1 MLNYKN
7 GPSIFDGCESMV
19 ICPLDY
25 RYGRKEMKAILSE
38 DNRLIMQLKVEAA
51 LALAHAKVGDFSLA
65 DARLITAACE
75 PDMISLDR
83 VKEIELETKHDVMAM
98 VKAITEKS
106 GKAGKYVHLGATSN
120 DIVDTATALQIKS
133 ALDLIED
140 DLDKLILTLARLAKK
155 YRGTIMVART
165 HGQFAIPTT
174 FGFKIAGYMMEMLRH
189 KERLREVRDRAAI
202 GKMSGAV
209 GTGAAFGANF
219 KQIQVEVMKQLGIG
233 YEEAATQIVC
243 RDRYAE
249 VVGLLALICTSCER
263 YATEIRNLQRSEV
276 QEVAEAFDSEKQV
289 GSSTMAQKKNPITS
303 ENVCGLARIARGF
316 VYPALENMILWHE
329 RDLTN
334 SSAERF
340 IIPHI
345 FVLTDDILTK
355 TDEVFSNLA
364 VRPANMRRNIESSNG
379 LIMAEAVM
387 IALVAKGIGRQDAH
401 AIVRKASLDAEK
413 NGVNLMDTL
422 LAEKAIKG
430 VMSEKELTKVMN
442 PRNYVGMAPKMVD
455 ETVLLAERRIKER

>member
-1 MLNYKN
+1 
-7 GPSIFDGCESMV
+7 
-19 ICPLDY
+19 
-25 RYGRKEMKAILSE
+25 
-38 DNRLIMQLKVEAA
+38 
-51 LALAHAKVGDFSLA
+51 
-65 DARLITAACE
+65 
-75 PDMISLDR
+75 
-83 VKEIELETKHDVMAM
+83 
-98 VKAITEKS
+98 
-106 GKAGKYVHLGATSN
+106 
-120 DIVDTATALQIKS
+120 
-133 ALDLIED
+133 
-140 DLDKLILTLARLAKK
+140 
-155 YRGTIMVART
+155 VART

-174 FGFKIAGYMMEMLRH
+174 FGFKIAGYMMELLRH
-189 KERLREVRDRAAI
+189 KERLREVRRRAAI

-209 GTGAAFGANF
+209 GTGAAFGVNF
-219 KQIQVEVMKQLGIG
+219 KQLQVEVMKQLGIG

-340 IIPHI
+340 IIPHV

-355 TDEVFSNLA
+355 TEEVFSNLA

-387 IALVAKGIGRQDAH
+387 IALVDKGIGRQDAH
-401 AIVRKASLDAEK
+401 AIVRKASLEAEK
-413 NGVNLMDTL
+413 KGANLLDAL
-422 LAEKAIKG
+422 LATKVIKG
-430 VMSEKELTKVMN
+430 VMSEKELTKVMD
-442 PRNYVGMAPKMVD
+442 PRNYVGMASKIVD
-455 ETVLLAERRIKER
+455 EVVLLAERRIKER

>member
-1 MLNYKN
+1 
-7 GPSIFDGCESMV
+7 MV

-25 RYGRKEMKAILSE
+25 RYGRDEMKDILSE
-38 DNRLIMQLKVEAA
+38 DNRLHMQLKVEAA
-51 LALAHAKVGDFSLA
+51 LALAHAKVGDFGLA
-65 DARLITAACE
+65 EAKLIAAACE
-75 PDMISLDR
+75 PDKISLDR
-83 VKEIELETKHDVMAM
+83 VKEIELETKHDLMAM
-98 VKAITEKS
+98 VKAITEKA

-140 DLDKLILTLARLAKK
+140 DVDALILTLAKLAKK
-155 YRGTIMVART
+155 HRGTIMVART

-189 KERLREVRDRAAI
+189 KERLRETRKRAAI

-219 KQIQVEVMKQLGIG
+219 EQLQVEVMRQLGIG

-316 VYPALENMILWHE
+316 VYPSLENMILWHE

-340 IIPHI
+340 IVPHV
-345 FVLTDDILTK
+345 FVLTDEILTK
-355 TDEVFSNLA
+355 TNEVFSNLV

-387 IALVAKGIGRQDAH
+387 IALVGKGIGRQDAH
-401 AIVRKASLDAEK
+401 AIVRKASLDVEK
-413 NGVNLMDTL
+413 NGLNLMETL
-422 LAEKAIKG
+422 LAVKTIKG
-430 VMSEKELTKVMN
+430 VISEKELTKVMD
-442 PRNYVGMAPKMVD
+442 PRNYVGMAPKIVD
-455 ETVLLAERRIKER
+455 EVVLLAEKRIKG

>member
-7 GPSIFDGCESMV
+7 GPSIFDGCESVV

-25 RYGRKEMKAILSE
+25 RYGREEMKAILSE
-38 DNRLIMQLKVEAA
+38 ENRLHMQLKVEAA
-51 LALAHAKVGDFSLA
+51 LALAHAKVGDFTLA
-65 DARLITAACE
+65 DARLIASACE
-75 PDMISLDR
+75 PDKVSLER
-83 VKEIELETKHDVMAM
+83 VKEFELETKHDVMAM
-98 VKAITEKS
+98 VKAITEKA

-120 DIVDTATALQIKS
+120 DIVDTATALQIRS
-133 ALDLIED
+133 ALYLIED
-140 DLDKLILTLARLAKK
+140 DVDKLILTLGRLAKK
-155 YRGTIMVART
+155 YRKTIMVART

-174 FGFKIAGYMMEMLRH
+174 FGFKIAGYMMELLRH
-189 KERLREVRDRAAI
+189 KERLREVRRRAAI

-209 GTGAAFGANF
+209 GTGAAFGVNF
-219 KQIQVEVMKQLGIG
+219 KQLQVEVMKQLGIG

-340 IIPHI
+340 IIPHV

-355 TDEVFSNLA
+355 TEEVFSNLA

-387 IALVAKGIGRQDAH
+387 IALVDKGIGRQDAH
-401 AIVRKASLDAEK
+401 AIVRKASLEAEK
-413 NGVNLMDTL
+413 KGANLLDAL
-422 LAEKAIKG
+422 LATKAIKG
-430 VMSEKELTKVMN
+430 VMSEKELTKVMD
-442 PRNYVGMAPKMVD
+442 PRNYVGMASKIVD
-455 ETVLLAERRIKER
+455 EVVLLAERRIKER

>member
-1 MLNYKN
+1 MLKYNN
-7 GPSIFDGCESMV
+7 GPPIFDGCEPMV

-25 RYGRKEMKAILSE
+25 RYGRDEMKAILSE
-38 DNRLIMQLKVEAA
+38 ENRLHMQLKVEAA
-51 LALAHAKVGDFSLA
+51 LALAHAKVGDFSA
-65 DARLITAACE
+65 GDARLIASACE
-75 PDMISLDR
+75 PTKIRLDR
-83 VKEIELETKHDVMAM
+83 VKEIELETRHDIMAM
-98 VKAITEKS
+98 VKAITEKA

-120 DIVDTATALQIKS
+120 DIVDTATALQMKS
-133 ALDLIED
+133 AIDVIEGD
-140 DLDKLILTLARLAKK
+140 VDNLILTLARLARKH
-155 YRGTIMVART
+155 RGTIMVART

-174 FGFKIAGYMMEMLRH
+174 FGFKIAGYLTEMLRH
-189 KERLREVRDRAAI
+189 KERLREVRIRAAV

-209 GTGAAFGANF
+209 GTGAAFGPNF
-219 KQIQVEVMKQLGIG
+219 IELQVEVMRQLGLG

-303 ENVCGLARIARGF
+303 ENICGLARIARGF
-316 VYPALENMILWHE
+316 VYPSLENMILWHE

-355 TDEVFSNLA
+355 TEEVFSNLV
-364 VRPANMRRNIESSNG
+364 VRPANMKENIASSNG
-379 LIMAEAVM
+379 SIMAEAVM
-387 IALVAKGIGRQDAH
+387 IALVGKGMGRQDAH
-401 AIVRKASLDAEK
+401 AIVRKASLEAEK
-413 NGVNLMDTL
+413 KGVDLIDAL
-422 LAEKAIKG
+422 LATKSLKG
-430 VMSEKELTKVMN
+430 VMSAEELAKVMD
-442 PRNYVGMAPKMVD
+442 PRNYIGAAPKIVD
-455 ETVLLAERRIKER
+455 EIVRLAERRIRKG

>member
-1 MLNYKN
+1 
-7 GPSIFDGCESMV
+7 MV

-25 RYGRKEMKAILSE
+25 RYGREEMKAILSE
-38 DNRLIMQLKVEAA
+38 DNRLHMQLKVEAA
-51 LALAHAKVGDFSLA
+51 LALAHAKVGDFTLA
-65 DARLITAACE
+65 DARLIASACE
-75 PDMISLDR
+75 PDMVSLDR

-98 VKAITEKS
+98 VKAITEKA

-120 DIVDTATALQIKS
+120 DIVDTATALQIRS

-140 DLDKLILTLARLAKK
+140 DIDKLILTLAKLAKK

-174 FGFKIAGYMMEMLRH
+174 FGFKIAGYTMEMIRH
-189 KERLREVRDRAAI
+189 KERMREVRNRAVI

-209 GTGAAFGANF
+209 GTGAAFGTHF

-340 IIPHI
+340 IIPHA
-345 FVLTDDILTK
+345 FVLTDDILIK
-355 TDEVFSNLA
+355 TDEVFSHLA

-387 IALVAKGIGRQDAH
+387 IALVDKGIGRQDAH

-422 LAEKAIKG
+422 LAAKAIKG
-430 VMSEKELTKVMN
+430 VLNEKELTKVMDQ
-442 PRNYVGMAPKMVD
+442 RNYVGMAPIIVD
-455 ETVLLAERRIKER
+455 EIVLLAERRIKKR

>member
-7 GPSIFDGCESMV
+7 GPSIFDGRESMV

-25 RYGRKEMKAILSE
+25 RYGREEMKAILSE
-38 DNRLIMQLKVEAA
+38 DNRLHMQLKVEAA
-51 LALAHAKVGDFSLA
+51 LAFAHAKVGDFTLA
-65 DARLITAACE
+65 DARLIASACE
-75 PDMISLDR
+75 PDKVSLER

-98 VKAITEKS
+98 VKAITEKA

-120 DIVDTATALQIKS
+120 DIVDTATALQIRS
-133 ALDLIED
+133 ALDLIEED
-140 DLDKLILTLARLAKK
+140 VDKLILTQGRLAKK
-155 YRGTIMVART
+155 YRNTIMVART

-174 FGFKIAGYMMEMLRH
+174 FGFKIAGYMMELLRH
-189 KERLREVRDRAAI
+189 KERLREVRSRAVI

-340 IIPHI
+340 IIPHV

-387 IALVAKGIGRQDAH
+387 IALVDKGIGRQDSH
-401 AIVRKASLDAEK
+401 AIVRKASLEADTK
-413 NGVNLMDTL
+413 GVNLLDAL
-422 LAEKAIKG
+422 LATKAIKG
-430 VMSEKELTKVMN
+430 VMSEKELTKVMD
-442 PRNYVGMAPKMVD
+442 PRNYVGMAPKIVD
-455 ETVLLAERRIKER
+455 EVVLLAERRIKER

>member
-1 MLNYKN
+1 MLNYNN
-7 GPSIFDGCESMV
+7 GPSIFDGCEPMV

-25 RYGRKEMKAILSE
+25 RYGRDEMKTILSE
-38 DNRLIMQLKVEAA
+38 DNRLHMQLKVEAA
-51 LALAHAKVGDFSLA
+51 LALAHAKVGDFSAA
-65 DARLITAACE
+65 DAKLIASACE
-75 PDMISLDR
+75 PEKISLDR

-98 VKAITEKS
+98 VKAITEKA

-120 DIVDTATALQIKS
+120 DIVDTASALQIKS
-133 ALDLIED
+133 ALDLIESD
-140 DLDKLILTLARLAKK
+140 VDKLILTLARLAKK
-155 YRGTIMVART
+155 YRSTIMVART

-174 FGFKIAGYMMEMLRH
+174 FGFKISGYISEMLRH
-189 KERLREVRDRAAI
+189 KERLREVRRRAAI

-209 GTGAAFGANF
+209 GTGAAFGDSF
-219 KQIQVEVMKQLGIG
+219 EQIQIEVMKRLGLG
-233 YEEAATQIVC
+233 FEEAATQIVC

-263 YATEIRNLQRSEV
+263 YATEIRNLQRSEI

-340 IIPHI
+340 IIPHA
-345 FVLTDDILTK
+345 FVLTDDILVK
-355 TDEVFSNLA
+355 TDEVFSNLV
-364 VRPANMRRNIESSNG
+364 VRPANMKENLESSRG

-387 IALVAKGIGRQDAH
+387 IALVDKGIGRQDAH

-413 NGVNLMDTL
+413 KGVNLRDAL
-422 LAEKAIKG
+422 LATKSLKG
-430 VMSEKELTKVMN
+430 VMSAKDLTKVMD
-442 PRNYVGMAPKMVD
+442 PRNYVGKAPKIVD
-455 ETVLLAERRIKER
+455 GIVQLAERRIKEG